1 MVREVETSSPAWP
14 EAFDGLRIAH
24 LSDCHLGGLMSLENA
39 ESMIK
44 EIASREPDFVAVTG
58 NVVDLQH
65 AHARTLLD
73 ALANIG
79 APLGT
84 ALVLSS
90 DDERHDPHAIL
101 QIVKDAGIILLG
113 NEAVQISRNGSKLHI
128 AGIRGATSAAKC
140 ANFVEQSCNGFAH
153 LLLAHNPKAFGRA
166 AEFGIPLTLS
176 GHAHYRH
183 ITMQTGPDHY
193 PRAGG
198 TRHRY
203 RIFENGPSRLCVTVG
218 GGDRMPP
225 RKNNPAEFAM
235 ITMRHAS
242 QAYIV
247 EDEPPKRKRRRKRKA
262 S

>member
-24 LSDCHLGGLMSLENA
+24 LSDCHLGRMMSFENA
-39 ESMIK
+39 ESVIK
-44 EIASREPDFVAVTG
+44 ELASREPDFVAGTG
-58 NVVDLQH
+58 SVVDLQH

-84 ALVLSS
+84 ALVLSR
-90 DDERHDPHAIL
+90 DDERQAPHAIS
-101 QIVKDAGIILLG
+101 QIVKDAGLMLLG
-113 NEAVQISRNGSKLHI
+113 NETAEISRNGSKLHV
-128 AGIRGATSAAKC
+128 AGIRGATSAARC
-140 ANFVEQSCNGFAH
+140 ASFVEQSCGGFAH
-153 LLLAHNPKAFGRA
+153 LLLAHNPKAFGKA
-166 AEFGIPLTLS
+166 AQFGIPLTLS
-176 GHAHYRH
+176 GHAHHGH
-183 ITMQTGPDHY
+183 ITLQTGPDHN
-193 PRAGG
+193 PRPGR
-198 TRHRY
+198 TRY
-203 RIFENGPSRLCVTVG
+203 RYQVFENGPSRLCVTVG
-218 GGDRMPP
+218 GGVRLAS

-247 EDEPPKRKRRRKRKA
+247 EDEPPKKKRQRKKK